1 MFDLLLRKRSRRDNT
16 PRQVAKERV
25 QSAIRRDRMEVA
37 SPELSALRDRMLYT
51 IGEHL
56 PVAPEFTEFGLRREG
71 DEVFLVSRVRL
82 QNHRR

>member
-1 MFDLLLRKRSRRDNT
+1 MFDLLLRNRCRRDDT

-37 SPELSALRDRMLYT
+37 SPELSALRERMLYT

>member
-1 MFDLLLRKRSRRDNT
+1 MFDLLLRNRGRRGNT
-16 PRQVAKERV
+16 SRQVAKERV

-37 SPELSALRDRMLYT
+37 APELSVLRDRMLYT

-56 PVAPEFTEFGLRREG
+56 PVAAEFTEFGLRREG